1 MVQTLSWGIN
11 RPRSAGYRR
20 GTAPEDI
27 VGGPLQ
33 VDGLDLPS
41 LHRST
46 TGLAKGRATN
56 RDHNLVVDCRR
67 GGPGQRTPPWV
78 TRPEDAATGDP
89 RRHDNAG
96 EAEMGRRRH
105 CWWRGDGS
113 RTLLLWGSTVRVG
126 WPCHHAM
133 ARMLGSG
140 PPSKGHTEGDSRS
153 VPPVEGK
160 GHCA

>member
-1 MVQTLSWGIN
+1 VSSDLAAIEEELLASNTCREHILNEHLQRTH
-11 RPRSAGYRR
+11 PRSAGYRR

-105 CWWRGDGS
+105 CW
-113 RTLLLWGSTVRVG
+113 
-126 WPCHHAM
+126 
-133 ARMLGSG
+133 
-140 PPSKGHTEGDSRS
+140 
-153 VPPVEGK
+153 
-160 GHCA
+160 